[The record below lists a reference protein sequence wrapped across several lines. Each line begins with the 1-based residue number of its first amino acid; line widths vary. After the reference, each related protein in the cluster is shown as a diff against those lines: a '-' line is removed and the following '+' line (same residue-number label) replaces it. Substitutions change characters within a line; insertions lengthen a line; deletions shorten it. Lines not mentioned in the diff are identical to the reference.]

1 MSVVSRCAQGLLM
14 SGLLL
19 TCSALLADV
28 AWGQKDLRSAFP
40 GRRVGGGTRG
50 ACNARVVAHLV
61 PSQSVFAPAGYLAVL
76 VGPAASP
83 VPLKVSF
90 RSEQGG
96 SVALIS
102 SLPSRTLPA
111 APAGLRLLPIS
122 APAQPTVW
130 ESSFDCSA
138 GDASGTSPDSLSFV
152 ESSSPPA
159 VSLLLPSPS
168 EDDAS
173 IQQAIARLHSACGG
187 LVPTGK
193 TLADFGL
200 ADLATSAWP
209 ELLPV
214 RCSF

>member
-1 MSVVSRCAQGLLM
+1 MPVAVRCAKGLLI
-14 SGLLL
+14 SGLLW
-19 TCSALLADV
+19 TTSALLADV
-28 AWGQKDLRSAFP
+28 AWGQKDLRSTFP

-76 VGPAASP
+76 LGPTASP

-90 RSEQGG
+90 RPEQG
-96 SVALIS
+96 VPAALTS
-102 SLPSRTLPA
+102 SLRSRTLPA
-111 APAGLRLLPIS
+111 APAGLTLLSIA

-138 GDASGTSPDSLSFV
+138 GDASGTSADPLAFV

-159 VSLLLPSPS
+159 LSLLVPSSS

-173 IQQAIARLHSACGG
+173 IQKGLARLRSACGSS
-187 LVPTGK
+187 VPTAK

-200 ADLATSAWP
+200 AELATSDWR
-209 ELLPV
+209 ESLLV
-214 RCSF
+214 RCPS